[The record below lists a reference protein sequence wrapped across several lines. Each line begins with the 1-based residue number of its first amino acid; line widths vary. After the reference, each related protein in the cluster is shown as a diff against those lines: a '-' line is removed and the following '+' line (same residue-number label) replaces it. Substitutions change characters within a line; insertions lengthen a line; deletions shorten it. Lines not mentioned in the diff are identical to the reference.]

1 MTVRGIVILHT
12 GSEKESNVKR
22 LKGRTLTTAL
32 WLCGILSLVLLSG
45 APNRL

>member
-1 MTVRGIVILHT
+1 LRIINYGIS
-12 GSEKESNVKR
+12 GEAKDMKR

-45 APNRL
+45 APNRLT